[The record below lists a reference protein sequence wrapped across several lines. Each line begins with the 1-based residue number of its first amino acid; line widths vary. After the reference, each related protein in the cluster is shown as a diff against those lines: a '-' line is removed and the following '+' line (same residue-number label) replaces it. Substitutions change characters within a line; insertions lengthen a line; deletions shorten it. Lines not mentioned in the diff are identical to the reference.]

1 MSWRTLDYTRSIIE
15 WAFLCQI
22 FVEKHFK
29 SCCSIFG
36 VGCTLPRPFLQY
48 LWLRPLPYIGVDSFW
63 INTNPV
69 HVFTFGF
76 GYPFPLSFSIFGPH
90 WPTSVLSIFFHWNT
104 PFFTIGIGTPI
115 SPGWI
120 LNQKIS
126 HPYTLP
132 LTYPLLYVF
141 FFFFM
146 VIYINFFFKISWHE
160 YDANCR
166 ILRVSC
172 ILHVLIDEIK
182 QNVLTYSTFYLWWDY
197 IIYRCISV
205 IHRPAHKT

>member
-29 SCCSIFG
+29 SWCIIFG
-36 VGCTLPRPFLQY
+36 VGCTLPHPFLQY

-63 INTNPV
+63 INYVPSSC
-69 HVFTFGF
+69 FYFWLRL
-76 GYPFPLSFSIFGPH
+76 PLPASFQYLWSSLAHFSI
-90 WPTSVLSIFFHWNT
+90 VIFFYWTT

-120 LNQKIS
+120 LNKKS
-126 HPYTLP
+126 PTRTPYHWPTP
-132 LTYPLLYVF
+132 YCMF
-141 FFFFM
+141 FFLFHKSGSYILIFFL
-146 VIYINFFFKISWHE
+146 KISWHE

-182 QNVLTYSTFYLWWDY
+182 QNVLTYSMEGD
-197 IIYRCISV
+197 
-205 IHRPAHKT
+205 